1 MNHAVPFGAAFFIAK
16 KGVTLMALTA
26 SDIYRHLTSENLTV
40 EVHKEVTSTNTL
52 LKQRGHS
59 GAPHGFVI
67 VAESQTAGR
76 GRMGREFFSPDQT
89 GAYFSVLLRPNLSP
103 SDSLLI
109 TTCAAVACAKAL
121 ERISGKSAQIK
132 WVNDIYMDNRKVCG
146 ILTEASF
153 AQGKIDFAV
162 LGIGINL
169 YTPHNG
175 FPTEI
180 KDKAGSLF
188 TLQDTDLRAVII
200 AEVLNEFFAMYES
213 IEKRVF
219 IEEYRS
225 RSLLDGKRVNV
236 IKSDCII
243 PATALYIDSDLSLA
257 VRYENGN
264 IEHLT
269 SGDVSIGRL

>member
-1 MNHAVPFGAAFFIAK
+1 
-16 KGVTLMALTA
+16 MALAA
-26 SDIYRHLTSENLTV
+26 SDIYRHLKAENLTV
-40 EVHKEVTSTNTL
+40 EVYKEVTSTNTL
-52 LKQRGHS
+52 LKQHGHN

-76 GRMGREFFSPDQT
+76 GRMGRDFFSPDQT

-103 SDSLLI
+103 SDALLI
-109 TTCAAVACAKAL
+109 TTCAAVACARAL
-121 ERISGKSAQIK
+121 ERISEKDAQIK

-169 YTPHNG
+169 YTPPNG
-175 FPTEI
+175 FPTDI

-188 TLQDTDLRAVII
+188 TAHDSDLRAMII
-200 AEVLNEFFAMYES
+200 AEVLNEFFSMYET
-213 IEKRVF
+213 IENRAF
-219 IEEYRS
+219 IEEYRN
-225 RSLLDGKRVNV
+225 RSMLNGRKVNV
-236 IKSDCII
+236 IKSDCIT
-243 PATALYIDSDLSLA
+243 PATALYIDSDLSLV
-257 VRYENGN
+257 VRYEDGK

-269 SGDVSIGRL
+269 SGDVSIIKL